1 LEWIFCALWTLKAN
15 DFADETKETTSTET
29 PKKDVKEEP
38 VTPAPPTSNVKT
50 PLPADPTPEKKKEE
64 EWDLPHTITKLES
77 PSGGQIYLV
86 GTAHFSKESQED
98 VAKVDICSGNYL
110 K

>member
-1 LEWIFCALWTLKAN
+1 M
-15 DFADETKETTSTET
+15 
-29 PKKDVKEEP
+29 KEEA
-38 VTPAPPTSNVKT
+38 VTPAPPTSNVKAT
-50 PLPADPTPEKKKEE
+50 LPLNHTPEKKKEE

-98 VAKVDICSGNYL
+98 VAKVQIKAGEYYKTMSNSYL
-110 K
+110 VITVEKLLHFNQNLAIM

>member
-1 LEWIFCALWTLKAN
+1 MLVLLLTFNAN
-15 DFADETKETTSTET
+15 YFADETTSIET
-29 PKKDVKEEP
+29 PKKEAP
-38 VTPAPPTSNVKT
+38 VTPAPPTVVVDA
-50 PLPADPTPEKKKEE
+50 PPPAEPIPEKLREE

-98 VAKVDICSGNYL
+98 VAKVNI
-110 K
+110 

>member
-1 LEWIFCALWTLKAN
+1 LLVLLPTIKSNYFP
-15 DFADETKETTSTET
+15 DETTSIESA
-29 PKKDVKEEP
+29 KKGVDVKEEP
-38 VTPAPPTSNVKT
+38 VSPAPPTSDVKA
-50 PLPADPTPEKKKEE
+50 PLPSEATPEKLREE

-98 VAKVDICSGNYL
+98 VAKVEIP
-110 K
+110 